1 MAEQEKKTTYNKT
14 NYMKY
19 KKQRQTY
26 YKSYYEDNKENYK
39 ARYDKNKDKLRQ
51 ANKQKAIK
59 NNIIE
64 AVIL

>member
-1 MAEQEKKTTYNKT
+1 
-14 NYMKY
+14 MKY

-26 YKSYYEDNKENYK
+26 QKSYYEDNKENYK
-39 ARYDKNKDKLRQ
+39 ARYDTNKDKLRR
-51 ANKQKAIK
+51 ANKQKATK

>member
-1 MAEQEKKTTYNKT
+1 MTEDKKTTYNKT

-19 KKQRQTY
+19 KRQRQTY

-39 ARYDKNKDKLRQ
+39 ARYEENKAKLKH

-59 NNIIE
+59 HNMIE

>member
-1 MAEQEKKTTYNKT
+1 
-14 NYMKY
+14 MKY
-19 KKQRQTY
+19 KEQRQTY

-39 ARYDKNKDKLRQ
+39 ARYDKNKEQLRQ
-51 ANKQKAIK
+51 ANKQKTMK

>member
-1 MAEQEKKTTYNKT
+1 MTEEEKKTTYNKM

-19 KKQRQTY
+19 KEQRQTY
-26 YKSYYEDNKENYK
+26 YKSYYEDNKDNYK
-39 ARYDKNKDKLRQ
+39 ARYDKNKEQLRQ
-51 ANKQKAIK
+51 ANKQKTMK